1 MKYKPRATSAVR
13 CSSVV
18 IFSVDKRFL
27 YALFCARLFG
37 TTIEQHEGRMVERIH
52 KAALSQSQGR
62 EGWSVIFRHPVL
74 LDRTTGKPGRRVRRG
89 LGTKDQK
96 AGGRLVAEL
105 NELLADKEFW
115 EPSSIPRAMARFNP
129 LVVDIFYHDMIPDIF
144 NAYDIRDAA
153 LAFPLSSDS
162 DYRQVLLLGS
172 TGGGKTTLVRQLIGS
187 DPESSKFLNGIID
200 VVRKAAERNKI
211 VLH

>member
-37 TTIEQHEGRMVERIH
+37 TTTEQLRNRMAERIH

-74 LDRTTGKPGRRVRRG
+74 LDRTTGNPGRRVRRG

-96 AGGRLVAEL
+96 LAGRLVTGL
-105 NELLADKEFW
+105 DGLLAGGVVLG
-115 EPSSIPRAMARFNP
+115 PSSRSPRRSVDNP
-129 LVVDIFYHDMIPDIF
+129 
-144 NAYDIRDAA
+144 
-153 LAFPLSSDS
+153 DS
-162 DYRQVLLLGS
+162 RTHEGRGHRL
-172 TGGGKTTLVRQLIGS
+172 TPT
-187 DPESSKFLNGIID
+187 
-200 VVRKAAERNKI
+200 
-211 VLH
+211 